1 MQARTRRPHDNTFSL
16 PAALRHLVFAALATA
31 LVPAQAQAQAQN
43 ESVEFT
49 GTLAL
54 SHRKLVERTSAGA
67 TLLTERGPVAHVLLQ
82 AVRPL
87 ADGQALGLRAHLAG
101 ADLHYDGQTQAGVP
115 LTTTTRQSE
124 AGADLMWRPHAP
136 AAWGEGWITFGVL
149 ANRRAIYGTPIAG
162 GLDEVSSAALL
173 GARWRSP
180 AFAPVARW
188 NAHVEAEGRVSVW
201 HRLDVDF
208 HGLLDKTHFEAARK
222 RMLVVRVLASPV
234 DSPWEW
240 GVEWSGLWQA
250 RSKSVGVARAGV
262 PLAGTTVHQP
272 ELTMRDVTLRV
283 GRRF

>member
-1 MQARTRRPHDNTFSL
+1 MQVSTRRPTDKTHSFL
-16 PAALRHLVFAALATA
+16 PAALRPLVFAALAA
-31 LVPAQAQAQAQN
+31 SLVPAQAQDAP
-43 ESVEFT
+43 VEFT

-54 SHRKLVERTSAGA
+54 SHRKLVERTPAGA
-67 TLLTERGPVAHVLLQ
+67 TLLTERGPMAHLLLQ

-87 ADGQALGLRAHLAG
+87 AEGRAVGLRAQLAG
-101 ADLHYDGQTQAGVP
+101 GDLDYDGQTQAGVP

-124 AGADLMWRPHAP
+124 AGVDLMWRPHAP
-136 AAWGEGWITFGVL
+136 AAWGEGWITLGVL
-149 ANRRAIYGTPIAG
+149 ANRRAIYSTTIAG

-173 GARWRSP
+173 GVRWRSP

-222 RMLVVRVLASPV
+222 RMLVLRVLASPA

-240 GVEWSGLWQA
+240 GLEWSGLWQPA
-250 RSKSVGVARAGV
+250 SKAVGVARGGV
-262 PLAGTTVHQP
+262 ALAGTTVRQP
-272 ELTMRDVTLRV
+272 ELSMRDVTLRV